1 MMRVLIIRRL
11 MLAMIPVA
19 NLLVAGWCGA
29 SDAAEAR
36 AKAAEASGAIPEAMR
51 HMVKGPD
58 VDIES
63 LRDPFQ
69 SYLALAERRGQ
80 RALAERR
87 ARLANRQREPL
98 EDFDLSTLKLV
109 AIMRMGQQRV
119 AMVEDPEGKGYVVRP
134 GNHMGKN
141 NGRVEKITDDSVY
154 LVEQVVNA
162 AGDIVDR
169 RVTLTLKEISKE

>member
-1 MMRVLIIRRL
+1 MRMLIWSLVL
-11 MLAMIPVA
+11 
-19 NLLVAGWCGA
+19 GA
-29 SDAAEAR
+29 SLVPGLAAAAQSDAR
-36 AKAAEASGAIPEAMR
+36 AAGAAKAKGAEASEEIPEAMR

-69 SYLALAERRGQ
+69 SYLALVASRGRQ
-80 RALAERR
+80 VLAERQ

-109 AIMRMGQQRV
+109 AIMKMGQQRV
-119 AMVEDPEGKGYVVRP
+119 AMVEDPEGKGHIVRR
-134 GNHMGKN
+134 GNYMGKN

-154 LVEQVVNA
+154 LVEQVVNP

-169 RVTLTLKEISKE
+169 QVTLTLKEVNE